1 MVLFVP
7 RGDRRPRGSAD
18 QVGEDLSVLGSGGP
32 LAQPDPL
39 PRAET
44 LPLCITLSSH
54 LKSHPVMAR
63 GQGHL
68 VSLRRLVRKRR

>member
-7 RGDRRPRGSAD
+7 RGDRRPCGSAD

-63 GQGHL
+63 GQGHFI
-68 VSLRRLVRKRR
+68 SLRSLVRKRR